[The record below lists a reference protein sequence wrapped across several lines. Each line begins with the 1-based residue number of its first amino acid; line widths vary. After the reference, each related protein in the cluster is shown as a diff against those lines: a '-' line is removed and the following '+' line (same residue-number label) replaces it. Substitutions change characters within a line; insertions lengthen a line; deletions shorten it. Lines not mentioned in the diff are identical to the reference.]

1 MKKFIRLSEKTEN
14 EKISSSDADKTIS
27 ELKRQEKIMTIA
39 IYSLV
44 IITTISI
51 MLIVF
56 ILLLKG

>member
-1 MKKFIRLSEKTEN
+1 MKIFIRLSEKLRN

-51 MLIVF
+51 MLIIF

>member
-1 MKKFIRLSEKTEN
+1 MKKFLRLSEKTEN
-14 EKISSSDADKTIS
+14 EKIGFSDADKTIS

-44 IITTISI
+44 IVTTISI

>member
-1 MKKFIRLSEKTEN
+1 MRKNIRLSEKTGNAGAGSAE
-14 EKISSSDADKTIS
+14 ADKTITR
-27 ELKRQEKIMTIA
+27 LQRKEKIMTIA

-51 MLIVF
+51 MLIIF

>member
-27 ELKRQEKIMTIA
+27 ELKRQEKIMTVA

-51 MLIVF
+51 MLIIF

>member
-14 EKISSSDADKTIS
+14 EKISSSDAHKTIS
-27 ELKRQEKIMTIA
+27 ELKRQEKIMTVA

-51 MLIVF
+51 MLIIF